1 MVVDVNAGWESTDSD
16 DLVGIEVED
25 KLRDGFAFGEFFVFL
40 FFGSGDSGEVGKWV
54 VFDDEWRVNVNLAH
68 PVDIRIDFLLRD
80 LFEGRHHIRV
90 VLGNAFAQKVGKIRE
105 LHSNLIVSLFLDL
118 DKESAQTH
126 G

>member
-1 MVVDVNAGWESTDSD
+1 
-16 DLVGIEVED
+16 
-25 KLRDGFAFGEFFVFL
+25 
-40 FFGSGDSGEVGKWV
+40 
-54 VFDDEWRVNVNLAH
+54 VNVNLAH

-118 DKESAQTH
+118 DKESAQAH